1 MSLFKQISLIMSVF
15 LFFVLISVMAFNFQS
30 AKQYAQEELAN
41 NAQNTA
47 SYLSLSLA
55 NAKGNTSE
63 MSTMISAV
71 FDSGYYQE
79 IILFNTNDKVIYKR
93 TKEKASSEVPAWF
106 KSLYNFHIPITS
118 ATVSSGWNPIGA
130 IQVSPLQENA
140 HIKLY
145 KNFLELLQSFAIIAL
160 ITFGLLYLL
169 LRLILSSLKKLKIQ
183 AESLSQNN
191 FIVNDEIPS
200 TSEFREVTLAMNK
213 MVTKVKDIFDKEA
226 ISVKNYHKLLYT
238 DTLTGL
244 GNRNLFELKLDDFL
258 SSQDADTKGVIL
270 TLFFDGIIEANK
282 AIGHEKVNQLIQEL
296 SATIEKTLKKEKQVV
311 IARIDGT
318 KISMIFPGVTK
329 EDLEACSNDML
340 TQTMINIEKAPLQ
353 ECDCA
358 IKIIQINYNAHDTTA
373 LILDEIDKSLSGAQ
387 KNSITYVSSENDD
400 AKVLQKEII
409 ESRIK
414 EHAIALALQDVYN
427 TEDEILHAEAYVRL
441 FDEDKNMYEAGDFI
455 PLVHKMRLDTK
466 LDKNV
471 INYAMKEAN
480 LQDRDIA
487 INVSLRFIQDKSA
500 LTWLKER
507 LATLAGD
514 RVFNFEVSNQ
524 TLLSALNEGLE
535 FANALRESGH
545 NFGIDRFSIE
555 DESNLNYLQMLKPE
569 YIKINSNYLH
579 DMLQNEQGHVNNA
592 LQILIESL
600 DIKIIAA
607 NLESKEIKESL
618 ESIGIKY
625 FQGSLLSKPKLM

>member
-15 LFFVLISVMAFNFQS
+15 LFFVLVSVMIFNFQS
-30 AKQYAQEELAN
+30 AKQYAQEELSN

-55 NAKGNTSE
+55 NAKGNKSE

-71 FDSGYYQE
+71 FDGGYYQE
-79 IILFNTNDKVIYKR
+79 IILLDTTDKIMYKR
-93 TKEKASSEVPAWF
+93 TKDKESSEVPMWF
-106 KSLYNFHIPITS
+106 KSLYNFNIPITS
-118 ATVSSGWNPIGA
+118 ATVSSGWNPIGT

-140 HIKLY
+140 HVKLY
-145 KNFLELLQSFAIIAL
+145 KNFLELLQSFAVIAL
-160 ITFGLLYLL
+160 ITFGLLYFL
-169 LRLILSSLKKLKIQ
+169 LRLILSSLKKLKVQ
-183 AESLSQNN
+183 AESLSKNN
-191 FIVNDEIPS
+191 FIVNEDIPS
-200 TSEFREVTLAMNK
+200 TAEFKEVTLAMNK

-226 ISVKNYHKLLYT
+226 VSVKNYHKLLYT

-244 GNRNLFELKLDDFL
+244 GNRNFFELKLNDFL
-258 SSQDADTKGVIL
+258 SSQDTDTKGVIL
-270 TLFFDGIIEANK
+270 TLFFDGIIDANQ
-282 AIGHEKVNQLIQEL
+282 AIGHEKVNKLLQDL
-296 SATIEKTLKKEKQVV
+296 SASIENTLKKEKQIVL
-311 IARIDGT
+311 ARIDGT
-318 KISMIFPGVTK
+318 KISMIFPGVAK
-329 EDLEACSNDML
+329 EDLETCANDIL
-340 TQTMINIEKAPLQ
+340 AQTMINIEKAPLK
-353 ECDCA
+353 ECECG
-358 IKIIQINYNAHDTTA
+358 IKIVQINYNTHDTTK
-373 LILDEIDKSLSGAQ
+373 LILDEIEKSLSTAQ
-387 KNSITYVSSENDD
+387 KNSITYVSSDSSGV
-400 AKVLQKEII
+400 KVLQKEII
-409 ESRIK
+409 ENRIN

-427 TEDEILHAEAYVRL
+427 TEGEILHAEAYVRL

-471 INYAMKEAN
+471 IDYAMKEPN
-480 LQDRDIA
+480 LQNIDIA

-500 LTWLKER
+500 LAWLKER

-514 RVFNFEVSNQ
+514 RTFNFEVSNQ

-555 DESNLNYLQMLKPE
+555 DESNLNYLQMLKPA

-579 DMLQNEQGHVNNA
+579 DMLQNEQGQVNNA

-618 ESIGIKY
+618 ENIGIKY
-625 FQGSLLSKPKLM
+625 FQGSLLSKPKLV

>member
-1 MSLFKQISLIMSVF
+1 MSLFKQIALIMSLF
-15 LFFVLISVMAFNFQS
+15 LFFVLISVMVFNFHS

-55 NAKGNTSE
+55 NAKGNRSE
-63 MSTMISAV
+63 MATMISAV

-79 IILFNTNDKVIYKR
+79 ITLFDTNDQIIYKR
-93 TKEKASSEVPAWF
+93 SREKESSEVPEWF
-106 KSLYNFHIPITS
+106 KSLYNFQIPITS

-140 HIKLY
+140 HVKLY
-145 KNFLELLQSFAIIAL
+145 KNFLELLQSFAVIAL

-200 TSEFREVTLAMNK
+200 TLEFKEVTLAMNK

-226 ISVKNYHKLLYT
+226 LSVKNYHKLLYT

-244 GNRNLFELKLDDFL
+244 GNRNFFELKLNDFL
-258 SSQDADTKGVIL
+258 SSQDTDTKGVIL

-282 AIGHEKVNQLIQEL
+282 TVGHEEVNKLIQEL
-296 SATIEKTLKKEKQVV
+296 SSTVKKTLKKEKQVV
-311 IARIDGT
+311 ISRIDGT
-318 KISMIFPGVTK
+318 KISMIFPGMTR
-329 EDLEACSNDML
+329 EELEACSNDML
-340 TQTMINIEKAPLQ
+340 TRSMINLEKAPLQ
-353 ECDCA
+353 ECNCA
-358 IKIIQINYNAHDTTA
+358 IKIIQIDYDTHDTTA
-373 LILDEIDKSLSGAQ
+373 IILNKIEQSVSSAQ
-387 KNSITYVSSENDD
+387 KNSITYVSSQRPDT
-400 AKVLQKEII
+400 KILQKEII
-409 ESRIK
+409 ENRIK

-427 TEDEILHAEAYVRL
+427 TEGEILHAEAYIRL
-441 FDEDKNMYEAGDFI
+441 FDEEKNIYEAGDFI
-455 PLVHKMRLDTK
+455 PLVHTMRLDTK

-471 INYAMKEAN
+471 INYAMKEPS
-480 LQDRDIA
+480 LQDRNIA

-500 LTWLKER
+500 LVWLKER

-535 FANALRESGH
+535 FANMLRESGH

-569 YIKINSNYLH
+569 YIKINSKYLH
-579 DMLQNEQGHVNNA
+579 DMLQNEQGQVNNA

-607 NLESKEIKESL
+607 NLESQEIKESL

>member
-1 MSLFKQISLIMSVF
+1 MSLFKQIALIMSLF
-15 LFFVLISVMAFNFQS
+15 LFFVLISVMVFNFHS

-55 NAKGNTSE
+55 NAKGNRSE
-63 MSTMISAV
+63 MATMISAV

-79 IILFNTNDKVIYKR
+79 IILFDTNDQIIYKR
-93 TKEKASSEVPAWF
+93 SREKESSEVPEWF
-106 KSLYNFHIPITS
+106 KSLYNFQIPITS

-140 HIKLY
+140 HVKLY
-145 KNFLELLQSFAIIAL
+145 KNFLELLQSFAVIAL

-200 TSEFREVTLAMNK
+200 TLEFKEVTLAMNK

-226 ISVKNYHKLLYT
+226 LSVKNYHKLLYT

-244 GNRNLFELKLDDFL
+244 GNRNFFELKLNDFL
-258 SSQDADTKGVIL
+258 SSQDTDTKGVIL

-282 AIGHEKVNQLIQEL
+282 TVGHEEVNKLIQEL
-296 SATIEKTLKKEKQVV
+296 SSTVKKTLKKEKQVV
-311 IARIDGT
+311 ISRIDGT
-318 KISMIFPGVTK
+318 KISMIFPGMTR
-329 EDLEACSNDML
+329 EELEACSNDML
-340 TQTMINIEKAPLQ
+340 TRSMINLEKAPLQ
-353 ECDCA
+353 ECNCA
-358 IKIIQINYNAHDTTA
+358 IKIIQIDYDTHDTTA
-373 LILDEIDKSLSGAQ
+373 IILNKIEQSVSSAQ
-387 KNSITYVSSENDD
+387 KNSITYVSSQRPGT
-400 AKVLQKEII
+400 KMLQKEII
-409 ESRIK
+409 ENRIK

-427 TEDEILHAEAYVRL
+427 TEGEILHAEAYIRL
-441 FDEDKNMYEAGDFI
+441 FDEEKNIYEAGDFI
-455 PLVHKMRLDTK
+455 PLVHTMRLDTK

-471 INYAMKEAN
+471 INYAMKEPS
-480 LQDRDIA
+480 LQDRNIA
-487 INVSLRFIQDKSA
+487 INVSLRFIQDKPA
-500 LTWLKER
+500 LVWLKER

-535 FANALRESGH
+535 FANMLRESGH

-569 YIKINSNYLH
+569 YIKINSKYLH
-579 DMLQNEQGHVNNA
+579 DMLQNEQGQVNNA

-607 NLESKEIKESL
+607 NLESQEIKESL